1 MSQADTDDI
10 FSGQIRVLQSMG
22 FPDVALN
29 RRALQRA
36 EGRINEAIEHILA
49 GSVPDE
55 PQGPTPH
62 QGTHGGHLNNDN
74 TALLAIFDPLHATA
88 GSRPEAATP
97 AATTSDNHTR
107 TYKFP
112 ALSPTQQHALFQ
124 LHQMGFRSPG
134 KTRHALHLADWD
146 VSRAVE
152 VFLERESTL
161 DEAFSALNEPGSGGG
176 NAFTAGSTST
186 GMGGAPMRYNPTT
199 TSTTTTS
206 VTNKVAT
213 PLSGLHAAAPQNLMH
228 DPFADPFVTSH
239 SSLPSTGM
247 NHSTLGQ
254 PHLSTNIPPPAY
266 RAIPPPPTSP
276 PPPVPSDPFADEY
289 RI

>member
-1 MSQADTDDI
+1 MSHTDTDDI
-10 FSGQIRVLQSMG
+10 FSGQIRILQSMG

-36 EGRINEAIEHILA
+36 EGRINEAVEIILA
-49 GSVPDE
+49 GSVADE
-55 PQGPTPH
+55 PQGPISH
-62 QGTHGGHLNNDN
+62 QVTHGRQLNNDN

-88 GSRPEAATP
+88 GSRPEGATP
-97 AATTSDNHTR
+97 SATTSNNDTR

-161 DEAFSALNEPGSGGG
+161 DEAFSALNEPVSGDR
-176 NAFTAGSTST
+176 NVFTAGSTST
-186 GMGGAPMRYNPTT
+186 GMGGTPMRYNTT
-199 TSTTTTS
+199 ATSTTTT
-206 VTNKVAT
+206 TMANKVAT
-213 PLSGLHAAAPQNLMH
+213 PLSGLHAAPQNLMH

-239 SSLPSTGM
+239 TPLPPTGVS
-247 NHSTLGQ
+247 NSTLGQ
-254 PHLSTNIPPPAY
+254 SHCSTNIPPPAY